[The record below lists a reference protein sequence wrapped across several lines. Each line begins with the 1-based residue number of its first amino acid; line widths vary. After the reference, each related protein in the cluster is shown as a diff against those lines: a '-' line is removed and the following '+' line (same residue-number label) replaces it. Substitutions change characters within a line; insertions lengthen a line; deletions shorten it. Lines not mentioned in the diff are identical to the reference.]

1 MRIDTEAK
9 SDIQSETCDYTAC
22 NGFTFKVDI
31 YDTVHTYGQCQY
43 PAGKDGAKDDFFC
56 FVNANS
62 ACEDKVNNKP
72 IKWLQKFLQFLLL
85 IKKSKKQ

>member
-1 MRIDTEAK
+1 MKLFFFI
-9 SDIQSETCDYTAC
+9 SDELLIATDANNNTQTETCDYTAC
-22 NGFTFKVDI
+22 NGFTYKLDVFDSVE
-31 YDTVHTYGQCQY
+31 TYGQCQY

-72 IKWLQKFLQFLLL
+72 ING
-85 IKKSKKQ
+85 IKMRH